1 MLLNKNIYDLLK
13 KSNINLDEALLYLL
27 SLHFEIR
34 NDCIS
39 DRVKSKVHTLG
50 IVKQSTTGLQW
61 SIPLFEG
68 AETAFEWVK
77 TEYIPLFTAANRDK
91 GGHIK
96 DSIVRMK
103 RFFAEN
109 PDVRKEEV
117 IGATQMYIRET
128 PDTTYLRLPHYFIYK
143 GVGLERISDLHFWVE
158 KYRESNQ
165 KHVIKSLDKTI
176 R

>member
-1 MLLNKNIYDLLK
+1 MLLNKNICDLLK

-27 SLHFEIR
+27 SLYFEIR

-39 DRVKSKVHTLG
+39 NQVKSKVHTLG

-61 SIPLFEG
+61 TIPLFEG

-77 TEYIPLFTAANRDK
+77 TEYIPLFTAANREK
-91 GGHIK
+91 GGHVKESTI
-96 DSIVRMK
+96 RMK
-103 RFFAEN
+103 KFFAEN
-109 PDVRKEEV
+109 PDVRKDEV

-128 PDTTYLRLPHYFIYK
+128 PDSTYLRLPHYFIYK
-143 GVGLERISDLHFWVE
+143 GVGLDRISDLNFWIE
-158 KYRESNQ
+158 KYRENNQ
-165 KHVIKSLDKTI
+165 KQVIRSLDKTI